1 MSSGIESHANVSS
14 GIESHANVSSCL
26 ESHAYVLSCIES
38 HANVSSCIESHA
50 YVLSCIE
57 SCLDGIIEPLIS
69 GSRYNVSDQFFAA
82 DSVDDKYTPEEAR
95 LDGISW
101 CSSDSL
107 PTSSKPWLQVT
118 FEMDVYISIIQTAGF
133 RGFYNYYVTRF
144 EVHIGD
150 GTEGSLHPLTIS
162 DDSMETMVR

>member
-1 MSSGIESHANVSS
+1 MQMSH
-14 GIESHANVSSCL
+14 
-26 ESHAYVLSCIES
+26 IES

-69 GSRYNVSDQFFAA
+69 GSRYKVSDQFFAA
-82 DSVDDKYTPEEAR
+82 DSVDGKHTPAEAR

-107 PTSSKPWLQVT
+107 PPSSKPWLQVT
-118 FEMDVYISIIQTAGF
+118 FEMDVNISIIQTAGYGGRF
-133 RGFYNYYVTRF
+133 KTDYYVTIF
-144 EVHIGD
+144 EVHIGN
-150 GTEGSLHPLTIS
+150 GTEGSLHPLTMS
-162 DDSMETMVR
+162 DDSMETVVR